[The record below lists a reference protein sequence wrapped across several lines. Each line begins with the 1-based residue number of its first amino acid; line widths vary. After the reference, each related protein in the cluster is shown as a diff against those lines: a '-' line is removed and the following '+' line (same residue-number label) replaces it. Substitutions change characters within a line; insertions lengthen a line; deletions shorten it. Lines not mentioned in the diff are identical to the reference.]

1 MTTVCLIELANRP
14 QLLDQHG
21 PRLEKPMTEEFAN
34 RIKSW
39 HRANDKGLLLHCDR
53 YFAILSGLENE
64 AQLKLA
70 ARKLVSF
77 FNKPATIMGA
87 PVKMNILIGFAF
99 VTNLHEPRDLLI
111 KKASQALRKARQTQA
126 QYCVYTLEDQKTVV
140 DEHALLTRLEEAI
153 QVGEFRLFYQPKVHP
168 IYKNVVGAEA
178 LIRWFRSDN
187 KIIFPDQFIPVA
199 EQNSIIR
206 PMTWWVLKAAIAR
219 AANWKNDVGV
229 AVNIPPNLLLDD
241 ELESVIADTLALYDF
256 KPERLTVEVTEGV
269 MVSDQR
275 RMFKTLKRL
284 RENGVRI
291 SIDDFGTG
299 YSSMLYFRNLPADE
313 VKLDRTFVMAMID
326 SKRDATLVKAM
337 IELGHNFGLRVVAEG
352 VENEAIVKALTDL
365 RCDVLQGYHF
375 DKPLPPDDF
384 ERRYCK

>member
-1 MTTVCLIELANRP
+1 
-14 QLLDQHG
+14 
-21 PRLEKPMTEEFAN
+21 
-34 RIKSW
+34 
-39 HRANDKGLLLHCDR
+39 
-53 YFAILSGLENE
+53 
-64 AQLKLA
+64 
-70 ARKLVSF
+70 
-77 FNKPATIMGA
+77 
-87 PVKMNILIGFAF
+87 
-99 VTNLHEPRDLLI
+99 
-111 KKASQALRKARQTQA
+111 
-126 QYCVYTLEDQKTVV
+126 V
-140 DEHALLTRLEEAI
+140 DEHALLTRLEEAV

-291 SIDDFGTG
+291 SIDNFGTG